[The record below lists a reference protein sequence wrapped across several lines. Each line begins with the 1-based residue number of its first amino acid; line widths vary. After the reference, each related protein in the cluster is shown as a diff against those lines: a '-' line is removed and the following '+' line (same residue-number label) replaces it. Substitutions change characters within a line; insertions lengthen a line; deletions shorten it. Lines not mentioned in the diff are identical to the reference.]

1 MLRKFDTNLLQFYK
15 NFSLN
20 INKVK
25 VSIAMGDSF
34 NSCQNFVNV
43 LHDSLLLDGLIK
55 KSNTE
60 FNNHI
65 HSDLSF

>member
-25 VSIAMGDSF
+25 MSIAMGDSF
-34 NSCQNFVNV
+34 NSYQNFVNV